1 MLQIIAGT
9 ILAFFAIVGAA
20 EMFRSLCAFFL
31 KPREN
36 KFTFIITSRGKDEQI
51 EYIIRSLVFKA
62 GFLNAVCK
70 SPCIIIID
78 QGMDDETKKICE
90 ILNNEMGCI
99 KVCQSK
105 ELATIL
111 KNDFQI

>member
-20 EMFRSLCAFFL
+20 ELFRSLCSFLL
-31 KPREN
+31 KPSTN
-36 KFTFIITSRGKDEQI
+36 KFSFLITSRGKDEQM
-51 EYIIRSLVFKA
+51 EYVIRSLVFKA
-62 GFLNAVCK
+62 GLLNVVCK
-70 SPCIIIID
+70 TPCIIIID
-78 QGMDDETKKICE
+78 QGMDEETKKISD
-90 ILNNEMGCI
+90 ILSNEMGCI
-99 KVCQSK
+99 KVCKSK